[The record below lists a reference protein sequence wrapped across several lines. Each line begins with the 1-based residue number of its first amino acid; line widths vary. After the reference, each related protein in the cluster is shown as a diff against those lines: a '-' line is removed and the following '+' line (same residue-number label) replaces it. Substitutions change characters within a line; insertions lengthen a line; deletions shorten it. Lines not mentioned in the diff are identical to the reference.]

1 MQDTNLML
9 RAAASLTATATGSAV
24 DFGAGGAKQAI
35 TFKVIV
41 PQAAGTSP
49 TLDVEI
55 HESDTTAFTV
65 VRRTHTL
72 AQITAAGVHRVSI
85 RPKYRYLRY
94 KATVAGTS
102 PDFGS
107 VSIGPEAQGEYDQF

>member
-9 RAAASLTATATGSAV
+9 RSSGDLTDTATGSAV

-41 PQAAGTSP
+41 PQASGTSP
-49 TLDVEI
+49 TLDLDI
-55 HESDTTAFTV
+55 QESDTSAFTV
-65 VRRTHTL
+65 VRRKHTF
-72 AQITAAGVHRVSI
+72 AQITTAGVWRMSI

-94 KATVAGTS
+94 LATVGGTAE
-102 PDFGS
+102 DFG
-107 VSIGPEAQGEYDQF
+107 VVLIGPEAQGEYDSF